1 MLENVI
7 PIVIGLVVGL
17 ALGGA
22 MGYTLYRYLAAK
34 KIKAIEA
41 QAEQLLNDAR
51 TRQKEI
57 ELEAKDVALKLRE
70 EAEADI
76 KNRRQEIQKQ
86 EQRLQARR
94 ENLDRRMDNLENRER
109 KIAAREKE
117 LEREESRL
125 GELVGEQLR
134 ELERISGLSEDQA
147 KELLLERIRSE
158 VRHDA
163 ARVIREVEAQAK
175 EEADRK
181 AREIITLA
189 IQRVASDQVSEATV
203 SSVALPNDEM
213 KGRIIGR
220 GGRNIRTIE
229 NMTGVDLVVD
239 DTPEA
244 VIISSFD
251 PVRREVARVALSKL
265 ILDGRIHPGR
275 IEKIVE
281 KAQQEVEAIIRE
293 EGERAAYETGVH
305 GLHPELVKLLG
316 QLKFRTSYGQN
327 CLQHSMETA
336 YLAGIMAA
344 EVGADV
350 PLAREAGLLHDI
362 GKAVDHQ
369 VDGPHALI
377 GADVAKR
384 LGVSDAVVNAI
395 AAHHAEEEYR
405 SLEAILV
412 QAADAISG
420 ARPGARRETLENY
433 IRRVK
438 ALESIAHSF
447 DGVDQAFAIQAGREV
462 RIIVKPENISDA
474 DSTLLA
480 RDIAKKIEESLE
492 YPGQIKV
499 TVIRE
504 TRAVDFAK

>member
-1 MLENVI
+1 MLENII
-7 PIVIGLVVGL
+7 PIIIGLVVGV
-17 ALGGA
+17 ALGGV
-22 MGYTLYRYLAAK
+22 MGYTLYRYLAAR
-34 KIKAIEA
+34 KIKAIEE

-76 KNRRQEIQKQ
+76 KNRRQEVQRQ

-109 KIAAREKE
+109 KIAAKEKE
-117 LEREESRL
+117 LEREEARL
-125 GELVGEQLR
+125 GELVKEQLR

-147 KELLLERIRSE
+147 KEVLLERIRGE

-305 GLHPELVKLLG
+305 GLHPELIKLLG

-336 YLAGIMAA
+336 YLASIMAA
-344 EVGADV
+344 ELGADI

-438 ALESIAHSF
+438 ALENIAHSF

-462 RIIVKPENISDA
+462 RIIVKPESISDA